1 MINSRRI
8 QKGLIFAL
16 WALLSPPLH
25 ATQTLTIASLLGA
38 DKPETQV
45 WIEFGQRLEQRLPGE
60 FRLRVITDAA
70 LGGEREVAEGI
81 RLGSIH
87 GSLSTLANMSAWVP
101 SAGVF
106 DMPFLFRDADHIQA
120 VMQGPIGAEFQQKF
134 REQGF
139 RVLGYIHYG
148 ERHLLTK
155 QPLTEPDEVRG
166 QRIRVIESALHT
178 GLWRSLGAQP
188 TPIPIPEVY
197 NALQTGVVAMMD
209 LTPSA
214 YVGFRLHEVVP
225 YLIETGHI
233 SALGII
239 YISETFFQSLNA
251 EQQQAFLD
259 TGAEMANYF
268 NQLMAADQAAS
279 LAQAQAEGGQIVS
292 VDRQQWQQ
300 AIEPF
305 WAAFADRVGGMAR
318 LERIVASGDD
328 APPPEPAA
336 D

>member
-1 MINSRRI
+1 MMIPQLS
-8 QKGLIFAL
+8 KTGFAL
-16 WALLSPPLH
+16 ILWAFLSHSLH

-70 LGGEREVAEGI
+70 LGGEREVAEGV

-106 DMPFLFRDADHIQA
+106 DMPFLFRDDAHIRA
-120 VMQGPIGAEFQQKF
+120 VMQGPIGEEFQHKF
-134 REQGF
+134 RDQGF

-148 ERHLLTK
+148 ERHLLTQ

-197 NALQTGVVAMMD
+197 NALQTGVVDMMD

-225 YLIETGHI
+225 YLIATGHI
-233 SALGII
+233 SALGVI
-239 YISETFFQSLNA
+239 YIAEALFQDLNA
-251 EQQQAFLD
+251 EQQQAFLEI
-259 TGAEMANYF
+259 GAEMAPYF
-268 NQLMAADQAAS
+268 NQLMAADHAAS
-279 LAQAQAEGGQIVS
+279 LAQAQAEGGHIVT
-292 VDRQQWQQ
+292 VDRQHWQQ

-305 WAAFADRVGGMAR
+305 WAAFADRVGGMAMI
-318 LERIVASGDD
+318 ERIIASGDD
-328 APPPEPAA
+328 DHNPLPE

>member
-1 MINSRRI
+1 M
-8 QKGLIFAL
+8 
-16 WALLSPPLH
+16 
-25 ATQTLTIASLLGA
+25 
-38 DKPETQV
+38 
-45 WIEFGQRLEQRLPGE
+45 
-60 FRLRVITDAA
+60 
-70 LGGEREVAEGI
+70 AEGV

-106 DMPFLFRDADHIQA
+106 DMPFLFRDDAHIQA

-134 REQGF
+134 RDQGF

-197 NALQTGVVAMMD
+197 NALQTGVVDMMD

-225 YLIETGHI
+225 YLIKTGHI
-233 SALGII
+233 SALGVI
-239 YISETFFQSLNA
+239 YISEALFQTLNA

-259 TGAEMANYF
+259 IGAEMAPYF
-268 NQLMAADQAAS
+268 KQLMAADHAAS
-279 LAQAQAEGGQIVS
+279 LAQAQAEGGHIVT
-292 VDRQQWQQ
+292 VNRQHWQQ

-305 WAAFADRVGGMAR
+305 WAAFADRVGGMAMI
-318 LERIVASGDD
+318 ERIIAAGDD
-328 APPPEPAA
+328 
-336 D
+336 DHN